1 MARFGDQ
8 PNGGSAYRFSGNQ
21 TSRERAMSDY
31 DIDWEMEDGL
41 HVDPDG
47 GADLLSSDQQ
57 FAEHHDTFD
66 AEGQDGA
73 HATLDTDGQSELQG
87 ELHSDYQD
95 EQPSFGDVSDEE
107 QYVDETDLPE
117 FQFDPGFTD
126 GSYDLIGAD
135 RHEADLWSQLMVDIN
150 EDVNPYALG

>member
-1 MARFGDQ
+1 
-8 PNGGSAYRFSGNQ
+8 
-21 TSRERAMSDY
+21 MSDY
-31 DIDWEMEDGL
+31 EIDWEMEDGL

-66 AEGQDGA
+66 AEGQDGT
-73 HATLDTDGQSELQG
+73 HATLDTDVLG
-87 ELHSDYQD
+87 DYQD
-95 EQPSFGDVSDEE
+95 EQPSFGDVSDDP

-126 GSYDLIGAD
+126 GSYDLVGAD
-135 RHEADLWSQLMVDIN
+135 RHEADLWSQLMVDMN

>member
-1 MARFGDQ
+1 
-8 PNGGSAYRFSGNQ
+8 
-21 TSRERAMSDY
+21 MSDF

-41 HVDPDG
+41 HVDQDG

-57 FAEHHDTFD
+57 FAEHHDAFD
-66 AEGQDGA
+66 AGGQEGE
-73 HATLDTDGQSELQG
+73 HATLDGHGLDGHGLDGHEHYEDQ
-87 ELHSDYQD
+87 
-95 EQPSFGDVSDEE
+95 QPSFGDVSDEP

-135 RHEADLWSQLMVDIN
+135 SHEADLWSQLMVDMN
-150 EDVNPYALG
+150 EDVNPYAAN